1 MLLSDV
7 HFQHRLVFDL
17 ISEIFRNDLSLIQV
31 IQNSQQDVCDT
42 LYSVKIRKIRLSILL
57 TTVKVG
63 KLTGKMSIK
72 REKKSKI

>member
-17 ISEIFRNDLSLIQV
+17 ISEIFRNDLSLIKV
-31 IQNSQQDVCDT
+31 IQNSQQNICDT
-42 LYSVKIRKIRLSILL
+42 LHSVNIRKMRLIILL